1 MKQRIFVLL
10 VAVGLVA
17 VLVLLNAASY
27 VQTQQTEDS
36 EMTPNRSTFNPG
48 PTGTQALFTLLAET
62 GRKPMRWQDAPDVLS
77 TAKNKPAV
85 FVMIGSLRRPFSE
98 NDAASLLRW
107 VSQGGR
113 LVVIDRE
120 PPKDLCTTTANWKIA
135 VSTDPAIDLMAVDP
149 SDQKQMTSGVE
160 AAKPAQPTTY
170 TAGVNAIQPSRF
182 SGWVSIERLPPGYGS
197 GGDSLPANRSLRRPP
212 PPAKQR
218 PANNEKPLTVVGSR
232 SQEDDQDEDEDGDST
247 TSPALDAPVVHV
259 SGSQKNLVVDVP
271 FGQGSIV
278 YLADPYIVSNGGIK
292 IVDNAQLALNLLA
305 TGDGSVAF
313 DEYHQGY
320 GANSNRL
327 FAYFSG
333 TPVISIFLQCALV
346 IGLIL
351 FSQSRRFAR
360 PLPGE
365 EERRLSKLEY
375 VTAMAELQQRTRAY
389 DLAMENVYTDF
400 RRRLSRAFG
409 FDNLTTTRR
418 EIAQMIAE
426 RAAMHADRVEALMLK
441 CEETIHGEPTNK
453 SETVALVA
461 QLREIEEK
469 LGLGRKPKGRPTV

>member
-10 VAVGLVA
+10 MIVGLVA

-27 VQTQQTEDS
+27 VQTQQTEDT

-62 GRKPMRWQDAPDVLS
+62 GRKPIRWQEAPDVLS

-85 FVMIGSLRRPFSE
+85 FVIIGTLRRPFTE
-98 NDAASLLRW
+98 NDSTSLLRW

-120 PPKDLCTTTANWKIA
+120 PPKDLCTTTANWKVE
-135 VSTDPAIDLMAVDP
+135 VSTDPAIDLMSVDP
-149 SDQKQMTSGVE
+149 SDQKQMTSGVD
-160 AAKPAQPTTY
+160 AAKPVQPSTY

-182 SGWVSIERLPPGYGS
+182 SGWVSIDRLPPGYGS
-197 GGDSLPANRSLRRPP
+197 GGDSLPATRQSRRPP
-212 PPAKQR
+212 PPVKR
-218 PANNEKPLTVVGSR
+218 PVNDEKPPTVTGSR
-232 SQEDDQDEDEDGDST
+232 SPDVDNEDSDPGS
-247 TSPALDAPVVHV
+247 SPALNAPVVHI
-259 SGSQKNLVVDVP
+259 SGSQKNLLVDVP

-305 TGDGSVAF
+305 TGDGPVAF

-346 IGLIL
+346 IGLVL
-351 FSQSRRFAR
+351 LSQSRRFAR
-360 PLPGE
+360 PVPGE
-365 EERRLSKLEY
+365 ELRRLSKLEY

-389 DLAMENVYTDF
+389 DLAMENVYMDF

-418 EIAQMIAE
+418 EIAKMIAE
-426 RAAMHADRVEALMLK
+426 RGAMDADGVEALMLK
-441 CEETIHGEPTNK
+441 CEEMIHGEPTNK
-453 SETVALVA
+453 SETVSLVA

-469 LGLGRKPKGRPTV
+469 LGLGRKPKGKPAV